1 MTNDK
6 NWFERLVDRAAG
18 LGEHDS
24 HWNNMSEQEKD
35 ELRKYAK
42 DPNKYIDDARQGI
55 YQRYAEHREKV
66 TRSDYDDT
74 YDAKQY
80 GAEDDDE

>member
-1 MTNDK
+1 MSEGK
-6 NWFERLVDRAAG
+6 NWFERLADKALG

-35 ELRKYAK
+35 ELRKYANN
-42 DPNKYIDDARQGI
+42 PQQYIEDARQGI

-66 TRSDYDDT
+66 TRSDYDET

-80 GAEDDDE
+80 GTEDDD